1 MQNCY
6 QASDKKI
13 VNVNQNIFIDPFM
26 IIAYN
31 IDEQDYLLDLSALLL
46 WVQTF
51 NLSASQLKMRIVN
64 IQGDKLLIS
73 LFCYTM
79 EDKI

>member
-6 QASDKKI
+6 QASDKNI

-26 IIAYN
+26 IITYN

-46 WVQTF
+46 
-51 NLSASQLKMRIVN
+51 
-64 IQGDKLLIS
+64 
-73 LFCYTM
+73 
-79 EDKI
+79 

>member
-1 MQNCY
+1 MECELLDFLDTEHV
-6 QASDKKI
+6 SGIVGKI

-46 WVQTF
+46 
-51 NLSASQLKMRIVN
+51 
-64 IQGDKLLIS
+64 
-73 LFCYTM
+73 
-79 EDKI
+79 

>member
-46 WVQTF
+46 
-51 NLSASQLKMRIVN
+51 
-64 IQGDKLLIS
+64 
-73 LFCYTM
+73 
-79 EDKI
+79 

>member
-13 VNVNQNIFIDPFM
+13 VNVNQNFFIDFFM

-31 IDEQDYLLDLSALLL
+31 INEQDYLLDLSALLL
-46 WVQTF
+46 
-51 NLSASQLKMRIVN
+51 
-64 IQGDKLLIS
+64 
-73 LFCYTM
+73 
-79 EDKI
+79 